1 MCLLA
6 SIDMSTINLTLSDS
20 MIAFVEAQVRLCGH
34 GSSAEYVEALIRKE
48 QDRLRLREV
57 LVEGQASEPGVC
69 ADTAYF
75 DRLRGRVIKDV
86 EL

>member
-1 MCLLA
+1 MCPLA
-6 SIDMSTINLTLSDS
+6 SIDMSTINLTLSES

-34 GSSAEYVEALIRKE
+34 GSSAEYVEELIRKE
-48 QDRLRLREV
+48 RDRLGLRDV
-57 LVEGQASEPGVC
+57 LVEGQESEPGIC

-75 DRLRGRVIKDV
+75 ERLRGRVIKDV